1 MRLSTLL
8 SEAQEGRLYANL
20 ARTFQLPPAKVETA
34 VATMVHDLIFY
45 IEQDALSRKQLAG
58 LVHLL
63 GQPVYEQVLETPVLL
78 GATHTQTV
86 GNDALTTIAGR
97 QASKKMAHKAATAAG
112 ISEMISEYVLPV
124 VAVMVVGTLAKASRI
139 PIEGVMRRIPCLM
152 IAALPAPDDDSK
164 PQPLPVVAGGDGF
177 SGITGSLSSELS
189 EEARARR
196 YDDLAE
202 IIILGE
208 RARDDY
214 DPTKAVRRILI
225 SILGFS
231 TSPWIWLGRLQQWTL
246 ERFQTVFDRSQQ

>member
-1 MRLSTLL
+1 MRLSHLL
-8 SEAQEGRLYANL
+8 SEAQEGRIYANL

-34 VATMVHDLIFY
+34 VATMVRDLIFY
-45 IEQDALSRKQLAG
+45 IEQDTLSRKRLAG

-63 GQPVYEQVLETPVLL
+63 GQPVYEQVLETPALL
-78 GATHTQTV
+78 GGTHTQTV

-97 QASKKMAHKAATAAG
+97 QASEKMARKAARAAD

-124 VAVMVVGTLAKASRI
+124 VAVLIVGALAKASRG
-139 PIEGVMRRIPCLM
+139 PIEGVMRRIPNLM
-152 IAALPAPDDDSK
+152 TAALPAPDNDPK

-177 SGITGSLSSELS
+177 SGITGSLSSEAS

-202 IIILGE
+202 IIRLAE
-208 RARDDY
+208 RASDDY
-214 DPTKAVRRILI
+214 DPAKAVRRILT

-231 TSPWIWLGRLQQWTL
+231 TSPRIWAGRLQQWAL
-246 ERFQTVFDRSQQ
+246 EIFQSFLARSRQ